1 MPILDSPG
9 GKPQPRTL
17 HRGVALLWVIVIAII
32 LGFCFFA
39 SSLCITF
46 LLASFLAI
54 LVDPIPTY
62 LERWHL
68 PRLLSTALLVVS
80 GVLLVAVSIYTSY
93 GKAYVLIDS
102 IPQYASRIR
111 QAVEPLSRNIE
122 KVQKSAGSLTPG
134 SSPKRIQ
141 EVRINEPPNWP
152 SYLVRGVGSV
162 WGAVIIGGVVP
173 FLMFFMLVRKAH
185 LYSWLAN
192 AFGSTIDVPLFV
204 TRVTQMVR
212 GFVVGNVVVGIV
224 MAAVT
229 VAVLF
234 SLKMQGALA
243 LGVASGILNLV
254 PFVGVVLAALLPLLA
269 ATLQFQTASPFLIIF
284 LTVISLHLISANLLI
299 PKFIGSRVNIGP
311 VAATMGMLFWG
322 WLWGVVGLLLAV
334 PLTAFVKLVAD
345 CHPSLIHISNLLAET
360 PRPVPAWLNTGQATV
375 TRAIPF
381 LRKRSEVTA
390 KR

>member
-80 GVLLVAVSIYTSY
+80 GVLLAAVSIYTSY

-334 PLTAFVKLVAD
+334 PLTAFVKLVA
-345 CHPSLIHISNLLAET
+345 ET